1 MKYSWSKKVSLST
14 MVLTVVSG
22 AVFAQTGTFDA
33 GKDEYNTN
41 CAVCHGTDAKGKGPY
56 SAYLRSAPT
65 DLTTLSKRNGGV
77 LPVNRLYQT
86 IEGADVPSHGTR
98 DMPIWGGAYRAEAR
112 DYLVGPNQNRDGY
125 VRSRILTLID
135 YINRVQLQ

>member
-1 MKYSWSKKVSLST
+1 MMKYSWSKKVALST
-14 MVLTVVSG
+14 MTLTVVSG

-65 DLTTLSKRNGGV
+65 DLKAKWR
-77 LPVNRLYQT
+77 RLA
-86 IEGADVPSHGTR
+86 G
-98 DMPIWGGAYRAEAR
+98 
-112 DYLVGPNQNRDGY
+112 
-125 VRSRILTLID
+125 
-135 YINRVQLQ
+135 